1 MISLTEADLLAMR
14 EVQAVSN
21 LPWYSDSNCV
31 FGPDHHGICRATN
44 VDVGKRYGAVRFIVA
59 ASTGWPRL
67 TEWALEA
74 RRFLTQKFPGHA
86 RDCSTRA
93 ANVVMTCDCGYDE
106 ARRLVGEP

>member
-1 MISLTEADLLAMR
+1 MISLTEAELIAMR

-59 ASTGWPRL
+59 ASTNWPRV
-67 TEWALEA
+67 TEWAI
-74 RRFLTQKFPGHA
+74 
-86 RDCSTRA
+86 
-93 ANVVMTCDCGYDE
+93 E
-106 ARRLVGEP
+106 ARRLLEEYVRGEISDAAKARRLLGEP